1 MGKIKMTISLSEEVA
16 GYLRSTS
23 SISSTIAEA
32 VSEYR
37 ARELERVLEEAYSD
51 GAEEAAEIDR
61 EWSSADAEL
70 PE

>member
-1 MGKIKMTISLSEEVA
+1 MTKVKMTVSLSEEVA

-37 ARELERVLEEAYSD
+37 ARELARTLEEAYKED
-51 GAEEAAEIDR
+51 AEEASEIDQAW
-61 EWSSADAEL
+61 EPANAEMA
-70 PE
+70 E